1 MDLQR
6 LARILVALDFSEL
19 SLSAVR
25 TALSFSAPE
34 KIHLVHVLPVMG
46 GLNWMTGKADE
57 EARTEVVTER
67 IHRELATAK
76 IPSDGM
82 TLHVVV
88 GAPGPEICDLANH
101 LNAELVVIGSHG
113 HKGGLQRLLM
123 GSTAY
128 AVVRHVKTS
137 VLVVR

>member
-6 LARILVALDFSEL
+6 VTRLLVALDFSEL

-25 TALSFSAPE
+25 TALSIATPD
-34 KIHLVHVLPVMG
+34 KVHLVHVLPVMG
-46 GLNWMTGKADE
+46 GLHWMTGRADE

-67 IHRELATAK
+67 IQRELAAAK
-76 IPSDGM
+76 IATEGM
-82 TLHVVV
+82 TIHVVV
-88 GAPGPEICDLANH
+88 GAPGPEICELANH
-101 LNAELVVIGSHG
+101 LGVELVVIGSHG
-113 HKGGLQRLLM
+113 HKGGIQRLLM